1 MGTFTYM
8 YVCVDS
14 SLTTR
19 APQTLPFICP
29 FPIVHVLAIWHWLII
44 EMHDLVVYQ
53 GSPRSYSLKF
63 VLLCSH
69 VLLGL
74 ADPWGASNKEET
86 EALPSYDDITS
97 GAIGDPWAGSTMT
110 SVPQPQVPAQPT
122 QPVPLVDPW
131 GFSPSAG
138 TAATVPPAGSA
149 FPTQPQP
156 NPE

>member
-1 MGTFTYM
+1 MVKIAEWWLELTIPDLCGENPGIRICTFT
-8 YVCVDS
+8 C
-14 SLTTR
+14 
-19 APQTLPFICP
+19 
-29 FPIVHVLAIWHWLII
+29 
-44 EMHDLVVYQ
+44 
-53 GSPRSYSLKF
+53 SYSPKF

-69 VLLGL
+69 VPLGL

-131 GFSPSAG
+131 GFSPSTG